1 MDVEE
6 RKEGKVLIV
15 KLLNKRLDAQ
25 IAMEF
30 KQIMSDH
37 ISKENFYIV
46 LNISEVE
53 FIDSS
58 GLGAIVSALKLLGG
72 KGDLVISGTRDSV
85 MRMFKLTRMNKV
97 FNMFD
102 TERGAVESLA

>member
-1 MDVEE
+1 MDVEA
-6 RKEGKVLIV
+6 RKEGSVLVV
-15 KLLNKRLDAQ
+15 KSLNKRLDAH

-30 KQIMSDH
+30 KQKMSDY
-37 ISKENFYIV
+37 ISRGNDLIV
-46 LNISEVE
+46 LDISEVE

-72 KGDLVISGTRDSV
+72 NGDLVIAGTRDSV

-102 TERGAVESLA
+102 TEREAVDSLS

>member
-6 RKEGKVLIV
+6 RKEGKVLVV
-15 KLLNKRLDAQ
+15 KLRNKRLDAQ

-30 KQIMSDH
+30 KQKMSDY
-37 ISKENFYIV
+37 IAKENFHVV

-72 KGDLVISGTRDSV
+72 RGDLVISGTQDSV

-102 TERGAVESLA
+102 TEREAVESLA

>member
-6 RKEGKVLIV
+6 RKEGKVLVV
-15 KLLNKRLDAQ
+15 KLRNKRLDAQ

-30 KQIMSDH
+30 KQKMSDY
-37 ISKENFYIV
+37 IAKENFYVV

-72 KGDLVISGTRDSV
+72 RGDLVISGTQDSV

-102 TERGAVESLA
+102 TEREAVESLA